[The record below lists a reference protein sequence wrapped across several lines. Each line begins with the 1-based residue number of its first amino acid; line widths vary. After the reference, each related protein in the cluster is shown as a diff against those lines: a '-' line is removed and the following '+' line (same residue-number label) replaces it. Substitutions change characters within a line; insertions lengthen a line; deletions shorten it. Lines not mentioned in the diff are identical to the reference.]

1 MQIAENSTIA
11 DIFERLGK
19 RTVGFFERLGHFHC
33 FLYTSLMY
41 RDRSFFRQIIA
52 AIFHQGTQ
60 SLSLI
65 ILSSLF
71 IGMVLAMQ
79 GYVTLSRFGAEQ
91 ALGQLIALSLIRELG
106 PVMSSLFF
114 IGRSCSSITAEL
126 SLMRATMQVDSLE
139 MTGVNPLARLVAPR
153 LWAVLIVAP
162 LLTAVFIVVAILGG
176 SFISVDVLG
185 VDYGAYWANIAAT
198 VHWYDDVI
206 KSLMKAVIFFFFAV
220 AIAIYQGYF
229 VAPKVESVARAT
241 TKTVVI
247 GSALTLALDYILTS
261 MTVAS

>member
-1 MQIAENSTIA
+1 MSIVDNLEH
-11 DIFERLGK
+11 LGRK
-19 RTVGFFERLGHFHC
+19 TLTFFEKVGHFHC
-33 FLYTSLMY
+33 FLYTALMY
-41 RDRSFFRQIIA
+41 KDRAFFRQFLG
-52 AIFHQGTQ
+52 AIVQQGTQ
-60 SLSLI
+60 SLSLV

-106 PVMSSLFF
+106 PVMCALFF
-114 IGRSCSSITAEL
+114 IGRSCSTITAEL
-126 SLMRATMQVDSLE
+126 ALMRATMQIDSLE

-153 LWAVLIVAP
+153 LWAVLVVAP
-162 LLTAVFIVVAILGG
+162 LLTSVFIVVAILGG
-176 SFISVDVLG
+176 SFISIDVLN
-185 VDYGAYWANIAAT
+185 VDYGAYWANISST

-206 KSLMKAVIFFFFAV
+206 KSLLKAVIFFFFAV
-220 AIAIYQGYF
+220 SISIYQGFF

-241 TKTVVI
+241 TKTVVM

-261 MTVAS
+261 FTVAS